1 MQIYILCV
9 CVCVVQHRAVVHHQ
23 RRLVSGAL
31 CKWRERRQS
40 RLVAAR
46 QTARA
51 LQHHTDKSTR
61 RVWTA
66 WMTVHTVHGVH
77 LSLPLHVYTRVYIL
91 HIYSIWGKGRRVMKD
106 VLGAYGAITQLCSI
120 EPGVVGRYTI
130 STPLP
135 ILNWLCVCVCVDL
148 SLSSC

>member
-1 MQIYILCV
+1 MQICV
-9 CVCVVQHRAVVHHQ
+9 CVQHRAVVHHQ

-31 CKWRERRQS
+31 CKWRERRQY

-66 WMTVHTVHGVH
+66 WMAVHTVHRVH
-77 LSLPLHVYTRVYIL
+77 LSLCMYVCTVHL
-91 HIYSIWGKGRRVMKD
+91 HIYSIWGKGGRVMKD

-130 STPLP
+130 STHPP
-135 ILNWLCVCVCVDL
+135 MLNWLCVCV
-148 SLSSC
+148 